1 MAWPYSY
8 SCDSYYDCQ
17 VMGLH
22 QEPVSGLQ
30 GEQQRRVTY
39 TLKILNPVKKSK
51 YSVHKIR
58 REHQFKD
65 PEDIRDCI
73 RSECADHVPEDE
85 EFGIGYYKGRGSAK
99 IWIKDKEDVASM
111 YSDHSNSTEISI
123 WCDGIDDS
131 QGIGSKRKATTNKEE
146 RPSKRQAIREE
157 VDELFA
163 QLQEKHGSEYT
174 AAQLRLWANMLQV
187 GTHRDTDKPPN
198 VPMFGRHTQSR
209 RTGSSVNDALSSIAE
224 GVMRAL
230 KPQASLES
238 APTTPTT
245 QEKNQGRQLP
255 LDKLGVSPGKC
266 AQLRSGYIEQLKELH
281 KLLELTALTKEE
293 YDEQKAYILSKMQ
306 KL

>member
-8 SCDSYYDCQ
+8 SCDSYYDYQ
-17 VMGLH
+17 VMGHH
-22 QEPVSGLQ
+22 QEPISGSSR
-30 GEQQRRVTY
+30 EQQRRVTY

-65 PEDIRDCI
+65 LEEIRDCI
-73 RSECADHVPEDE
+73 RSECGDHVPEDE

-99 IWIKDKEDVASM
+99 IWIKDEEDVASM
-111 YSDHSNSTEISI
+111 YSDHSNSSEISL
-123 WCDGIDDS
+123 WCDGIDDT
-131 QGIGSKRKATTNKEE
+131 QGIGSKRRAPINREE

-157 VDELFA
+157 VDELFT

-198 VPMFGRHTQSR
+198 VPMFGRETPSR
-209 RTGSSVNDALSSIAE
+209 RAGSSVNDALSSIAE

-230 KPQASLES
+230 KPQASQETT
-238 APTTPTT
+238 PTTPTT
-245 QEKNQGRQLP
+245 QKNQKRRLP
-255 LDKLGVSPGKC
+255 LDELGVSPGKC